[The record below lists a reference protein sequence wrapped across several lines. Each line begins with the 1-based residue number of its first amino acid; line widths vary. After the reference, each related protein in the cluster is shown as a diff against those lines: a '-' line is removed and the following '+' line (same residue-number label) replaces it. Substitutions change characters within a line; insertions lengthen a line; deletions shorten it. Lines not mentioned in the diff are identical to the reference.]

1 MDNKERRNEMAE
13 GKHAMEK
20 GKKEVKQE
28 TKESKQNDEII
39 EIKKE
44 NELRRRLFGSE
55 LHFISAIQV

>member
-20 GKKEVKQE
+20 EKKEVKQE
-28 TKESKQNDEII
+28 TKEPKQNDEVI

-44 NELRRRLFGSE
+44 KSCWLYIPNIIRG
-55 LHFISAIQV
+55 

>member
-44 NELRRRLFGSE
+44 TKLNDIS
-55 LHFISAIQV
+55 FILDEIEKK

>member
-39 EIKKE
+39 EIKKKMKLLKF
-44 NELRRRLFGSE
+44 N
-55 LHFISAIQV
+55 